1 MKKVIAFLLILAI
14 ALGGMV
20 FAHAAVTAE
29 QEQLTFYP
37 TLEIG
42 DPSVLNGVT
51 VFTPM
56 KCGSH
61 LSWTPQHTFGGS
73 TVTEF
78 AYSRKPLPTAPDSL
92 NSMDLRLST
101 SPDGSYHKII
111 YPITAPTP
119 PGTLISS

>member
-1 MKKVIAFLLILAI
+1 MTMKKVIAFTLVILL
-14 ALGGMV
+14 ALGGIV

-51 VFTPM
+51 VSTPM

-61 LSWTPQHTFGGS
+61 LSWTPQHTFGG
-73 TVTEF
+73 
-78 AYSRKPLPTAPDSL
+78 DSQGKGKL
-92 NSMDLRLST
+92 L
-101 SPDGSYHKII
+101 
-111 YPITAPTP
+111 
-119 PGTLISS
+119 